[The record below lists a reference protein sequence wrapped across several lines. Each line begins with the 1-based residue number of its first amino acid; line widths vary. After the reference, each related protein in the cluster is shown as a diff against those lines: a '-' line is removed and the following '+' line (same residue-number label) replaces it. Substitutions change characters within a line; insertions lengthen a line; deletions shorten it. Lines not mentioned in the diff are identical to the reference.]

1 MLKKH
6 EMIIACNTIVTHY
19 KYFCKLMINLFIS
32 YKIKIDDKIKIDF
45 RKKLMIR
52 QNLII
57 K

>member
-1 MLKKH
+1 M
-6 EMIIACNTIVTHY
+6 MTACNAIVTHY
-19 KYFCKLMINLFIS
+19 KYLCKLMINLFIS
-32 YKIKIDDKIKIDF
+32 YKIKIDF